1 MKITLLG
8 NCQTKA
14 LTWYIAQLHEEF
26 DAAWICMEA
35 LTSQHWGPPP
45 GFRGKKIKTI
55 VDSEQA
61 IERLRNSDYVIFQHL
76 DTKTSKKYNFQ
87 ELQKH
92 VQKGKL
98 ISISVMFYNP
108 SQHILDGSF
117 LQGMIER
124 AKRHNIDIPAHK
136 IIEKHGSKIKMIA
149 VPTHPAVFYFL
160 ELVREICNFTG
171 WEYYTDDQYYKY
183 MEQRYPFG

>member
-1 MKITLLG
+1 
-8 NCQTKA
+8 
-14 LTWYIAQLHEEF
+14 
-26 DAAWICMEA
+26 
-35 LTSQHWGPPP
+35 
-45 GFRGKKIKTI
+45 
-55 VDSEQA
+55 
-61 IERLRNSDYVIFQHL
+61 
-76 DTKTSKKYNFQ
+76 
-87 ELQKH
+87 
-92 VQKGKL
+92 
-98 ISISVMFYNP
+98 MFYNP